1 MVYQYDSN
9 RIKMQMPP
17 LSIGGIEVYRI
28 GEALKSAG
36 VSRPTYFR
44 WVKAGRVRDTK
55 YRDRNKRRVFTQEE
69 LKQLAE
75 EANRLIEST
84 ALPPS
89 ASSSNE

>member
-1 MVYQYDSN
+1 MYRYASN
-9 RIKMQMPP
+9 RIKMTPV
-17 LSIGGIEVYRI
+17 SIGGIEVYRI
-28 GEALKSAG
+28 GEALRTAR

-44 WVKAGRVRDTK
+44 WVKAGRVRDTR
-55 YRDRNKRRVFTQEE
+55 YRDRNGRRVFTQEE

-89 ASSSNE
+89 PSKSNE

>member
-1 MVYQYDSN
+1 MMYRYASN
-9 RIKMQMPP
+9 RIKMTPV
-17 LSIGGIEVYRI
+17 SIGGIEVYRI
-28 GEALKSAG
+28 GEALRTAR

-44 WVKAGRVRDTK
+44 WVKAGRVRDTR
-55 YRDRNKRRVFTQEE
+55 YRDRNGRRVFTQEE

-89 ASSSNE
+89 PSKSNE